1 MTYVVS
7 ARLPFALVH
16 TIGERRVVLVVPVEL
31 EHEVQNDFVDPGT
44 GDRDRSDSA
53 MGAQVDVFLDAEG
66 KQNCKITEVRS
77 KSTSKTR
84 TPVKQ
89 RQIINKTCPSSK
101 TLR

>member
-53 MGAQVDVFLDAEG
+53 MAAQKWISFLATEG
-66 KQNCKITEVRS
+66 KQNCKITKVRS
-77 KSTSKTR
+77 NA
-84 TPVKQ
+84 Q
-89 RQIINKTCPSSK
+89 M
-101 TLR
+101 